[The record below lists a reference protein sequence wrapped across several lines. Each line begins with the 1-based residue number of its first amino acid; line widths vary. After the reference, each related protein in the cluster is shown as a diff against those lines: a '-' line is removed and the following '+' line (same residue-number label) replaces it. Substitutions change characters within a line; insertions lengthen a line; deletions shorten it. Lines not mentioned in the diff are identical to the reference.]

1 MHVFDSI
8 KSHFVF
14 SSCTGINGHY
24 AKYMTNFF
32 DNTELWLNL
41 HNLSLLSD
49 KLNKKSMYKQN
60 SKDQNVITAF
70 IVVENACERFCM
82 M

>member
-14 SSCTGINGHY
+14 SSCARINGYY

-32 DNTELWLNL
+32 YNTELWLNL

-49 KLNKKSMYKQN
+49 ELNKKSMYKQN
-60 SKDQNVITAF
+60 SKDQNVITVF
-70 IVVENACERFCM
+70 IVV
-82 M
+82 

>member
-1 MHVFDSI
+1 
-8 KSHFVF
+8 
-14 SSCTGINGHY
+14 
-24 AKYMTNFF
+24 MTNFF

-82 M
+82 MWCYIMSHTLFLVVKVSGGF